1 MASACIKALFA
12 GCSDSRLDQS
22 QVRDL
27 RRAIDPDRH
36 PGDSYA
42 TTDEQVRGF
51 LSAVARRRKPEK
63 PVSIRRQ

>member
-42 TTDEQVRGF
+42 TTDEQMRSF
-51 LSAVARRRKPEK
+51 PSAMAPSRKPEK
-63 PVSIRRQ
+63 SIRIRRQ